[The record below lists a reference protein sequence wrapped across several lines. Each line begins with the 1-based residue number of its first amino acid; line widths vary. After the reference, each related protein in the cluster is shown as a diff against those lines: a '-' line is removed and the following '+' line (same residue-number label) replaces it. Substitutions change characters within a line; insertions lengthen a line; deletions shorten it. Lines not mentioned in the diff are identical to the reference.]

1 MATAKVIE
9 GFESVTPSRS
19 AAQTSGGDDYDR
31 GRSIIAAPLPRRTFL
46 AARQR
51 HLNRRLAPGPP

>member
-1 MATAKVIE
+1 LTVRCGVE
-9 GFESVTPSRS
+9 D
-19 AAQTSGGDDYDR
+19 SGE
-31 GRSIIAAPLPRRTFL
+31 IAAPLPRRTFL